1 MHHKLQQTGTET
13 EGVGWAPILPAAVLG
28 RLLEEVTLG
37 QGLEG

>member
-13 EGVGWAPILPAAVLG
+13 EGAGRAPILPATVWG
-28 RLLEEVTLG
+28 RLLEEVIFG